1 MVSSEALHSLAP
13 LRMPC
18 ELPSTP
24 IPKAPK
30 INSVH
35 IYVKQP
41 FTVKTVNCETAGTVT
56 AK

>member
-56 AK
+56 A